1 MSNLSHSIDRLTNS
15 WQVLQHRW
23 QQTRVLWN
31 DPVAWAFEKD
41 LWAPLEAQVHE
52 TVREIER
59 LAQVVSQAQ
68 RQVK

>member
-1 MSNLSHSIDRLTNS
+1 MSNLSHSLDRLTNS
-15 WQVLQHRW
+15 WQVLQYRW

-41 LWAPLEAQVHE
+41 HWTPLEAQVQE

-59 LAQVVSQAQ
+59 LVQVVSQAQ
-68 RQVK
+68 RHVK

>member
-1 MSNLSHSIDRLTNS
+1 MSNLSHSLDHLTNS
-15 WQVLQHRW
+15 WQVLQQRW

-41 LWAPLEAQVHE
+41 LWTPLEAQVQE

-68 RQVK
+68 RHVK